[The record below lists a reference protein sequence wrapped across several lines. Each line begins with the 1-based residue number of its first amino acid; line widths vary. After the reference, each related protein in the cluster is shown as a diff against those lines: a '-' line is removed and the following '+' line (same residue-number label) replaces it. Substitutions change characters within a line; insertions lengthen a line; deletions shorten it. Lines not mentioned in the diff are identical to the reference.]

1 MHDGKVIEG
10 FVILDKH
17 PKCFARQ
24 PRPFW
29 LEMQGITGSSTWVE
43 VLWRTIGDVSE
54 QRFILSEQSEQRF
67 ILSEQSEQRFILSE
81 QSEQR
86 FIFRVFKDR
95 RADQSEGF
103 LDGPLRSGHGL
114 VAAIQLMLQKACGL
128 AQSES
133 EVFTLHGPRHFLP
146 EVALARG
153 EPET

>member
-43 VLWRTIGDVSE
+43 VLWRTIADV
-54 QRFILSEQSEQRF
+54 SEQRF

>member
-43 VLWRTIGDVSE
+43 VLWRTIGDV
-54 QRFILSEQSEQRF
+54 
-67 ILSEQSEQRFILSE
+67 SEQRFILSE